1 MNGKIVA
8 GGIVLTAAVM
18 GAGLWYTQQ
27 YAYYSPVALGPGL
40 AMTLVPTAGGAP
52 VKLQAD
58 DFHGIDATS
67 SPIRFRACFTVATPL
82 SELAARYAPYVKA
95 EPLLAPGWFSCFDAR
110 KISLA
115 LQAGEAKAFLAQKGV
130 APDVDRVIA
139 VFPDGHA
146 FAWQQLDP
154 AVPVDTSIEE

>member
-8 GGIVLTAAVM
+8 GGLVLLTVIA
-18 GAGLWYTQQ
+18 GAGLWYSLQ
-27 YAYYSPVALGPGL
+27 YAYYSRVALGPQL
-40 AMTLVPTAGGAP
+40 AMTLVPAAGGAP

-82 SELAARYAPYVKA
+82 SELAASYAPYVKA

-115 LQAGEAKAFLAQKGV
+115 LQSGEAKAFLAQKGV

>member
-1 MNGKIVA
+1 VNGKIVA

-18 GAGLWYTQQ
+18 GAGLWYSQQ
-27 YAYYSPVALGPGL
+27 YAYYSVIDPAHAPQ
-40 AMTLVPTAGGAP
+40 MTLVPTAGGAP
-52 VKLQAD
+52 VALQAD

-82 SELAARYAPYVKA
+82 PELTAHYAPYMKA
-95 EPLLAPGWFSCFDAR
+95 EPLLAPGWFSCFNAQ

-115 LQAGEAKAFLAQKGV
+115 LHSGEAKAFLAQKGV

-146 FAWQQLDP
+146 YAWQQLDP
-154 AVPVDTSIEE
+154 AVPVDTSIQE